1 MRLPGPGSLRA
12 LTVALDPAEAAD
24 HLSSAPDE
32 GGFRFHSAGGLSF
45 AGTGVTTFLP
55 LADGLDDPPAL
66 DDLVGWLRGV
76 PHDDRVGRPGSAVS
90 AHGALPFERGAT
102 GRLLVP
108 RLTVAVDA
116 DGRAWA
122 TAVSSADR
130 PLDEPGLRSLLASVL
145 DPGERARSGTTDE
158 PATASV
164 RAVPSPADHAR
175 SVSTALDAIGRGTLQ
190 KVVLARRLD
199 VDLAVPPAVGDVLR
213 RLRAQEPACTVFA
226 APLPEGWFV
235 GASPE
240 LIVRRRG
247 ARVESHPLAGTV
259 GLSGTAVDEQA
270 VRGFL
275 ESKKELAEHEL
286 VVEEI
291 AAALRRHCD
300 RLEVPATP
308 ALVRLE
314 SVAHLGTALE
324 GHLASPDGPAH
335 ALTLLAAL
343 HPTPA
348 VAGVPRPEALA
359 IISQLEPGSR
369 GQWAGP
375 VGWVDARGD
384 GEWMLGIRSAT
395 LSGTRAVLWAGGGIV
410 AGSLPADEVDETTL
424 KLVPVLEAVAPGAGR
439 LLQRP

>member
-1 MRLPGPGSLRA
+1 MRLPEPGSLRA
-12 LTVALDPAEAAD
+12 LTVALDPAEAAV
-24 HLSSAPDE
+24 HLSSAPGA
-32 GGFRFHSAGGLSF
+32 GGFRFLSADGLSF
-45 AGTGVTTFLP
+45 AGTGVTTLLA

-66 DDLVGWLRGV
+66 DDVVGWLRGV

-108 RLTVAVDA
+108 HLTVAVDA

-122 TAVSSADR
+122 TAVSRADR

-145 DPGERARSGTTDE
+145 DPGEQARSGTTE
-158 PATASV
+158 KPATVSV
-164 RAVPSPADHAR
+164 TAVPSPADHAR

-199 VDLAVPPAVGDVLR
+199 VEIAVPPAVGDVLQ

-226 APLPEGWFV
+226 TPLPEGWFV

-240 LIVRRRG
+240 LIVRRRA
-247 ARVESHPLAGTV
+247 ARVQSHPLAGTV
-259 GLSGTAVDEQA
+259 GLSGTAADEQA
-270 VRGFL
+270 VCELL

-286 VVEEI
+286 VVEAI
-291 AAALRRHCD
+291 AAALRRYCD

-308 ALVRLE
+308 ALVRLQ
-314 SVAHLGTALE
+314 SVAHLGTALD

-335 ALTLLAAL
+335 ALALLAAL

-359 IISQLEPGSR
+359 MISQLEPGSR

-375 VGWVDARGD
+375 VGWVDASGD

-410 AGSLPADEVDETTL
+410 AGSLPADEVAETTV